1 MVGTNARRLEI
12 IRSVD
17 IFYALLDVVYFLVGG
32 EELGVIAIGL
42 SALLA
47 LLIGYYLWFID
58 RRSGGVLPE
67 DNDLGEIADSAGD
80 LGFYSPHSWWPLPL
94 GLSIC
99 TVGLGLIIGWWLTI
113 IGVGALLISVI
124 GFSLEYEKPTVSTH

>member
-1 MVGTNARRLEI
+1 MRVAWKLFAVLTL
-12 IRSVD
+12 
-17 IFYALLDVVYFLVGG
+17 FYAVLDAVYFFVGG

-47 LLIGYYLWFID
+47 LLIGYYLWFIG

-67 DNDLGEIADSAGD
+67 DNDLGEISDSAGE

-99 TVGLGLIIGWWLTI
+99 TAGLGLIIGWWLTI

-124 GFSLEYEKPTVSTH
+124 GFSLEYEKPSISNH

>member
-1 MVGTNARRLEI
+1 MRVAWKLFAVLTL
-12 IRSVD
+12 
-17 IFYALLDVVYFLVGG
+17 FYAVLDAVYFFVGG

-67 DNDLGEIADSAGD
+67 DNDLGEISDSAGE
-80 LGFYSPHSWWPLPL
+80 LGFYSPHSWWPLPVA
-94 GLSIC
+94 LSA
-99 TVGLGLIIGWWLTI
+99 TALSLGLIIGWWLVLIALGTLVLSI
-113 IGVGALLISVI
+113 IGMVT
-124 GFSLEYEKPTVSTH
+124 EYEKPEPQH

>member
-1 MVGTNARRLEI
+1 MRVAWKLFAVLTF
-12 IRSVD
+12 
-17 IFYALLDVVYFLVGG
+17 FYALLDVVYFLVGG

-67 DNDLGEIADSAGD
+67 DNDLGEISDSAGD

-94 GLSIC
+94 GFSIC

-124 GFSLEYEKPTVSTH
+124 GFSLEYEKPSANIH

>member
-1 MVGTNARRLEI
+1 MRVAWKLFAVLTF
-12 IRSVD
+12 
-17 IFYALLDVVYFLVGG
+17 FYGVLDVVYFLVGG

-67 DNDLGEIADSAGD
+67 DNDLGEISDSAGD

-124 GFSLEYEKPTVSTH
+124 GFSLEYEKPSISTH

>member
-1 MVGTNARRLEI
+1 MKVGWKLFAVLTA
-12 IRSVD
+12 
-17 IFYALLDVVYFLVGG
+17 FYAVLDAVYFFVGG
-32 EELGVIAIGL
+32 EELGVTAIGL

-67 DNDLGEIADSAGD
+67 DNDLGEISDSAGE

-99 TVGLGLIIGWWLTI
+99 TAGLGLIIGWWLTI

-124 GFSLEYEKPTVSTH
+124 GFSLEYEKPSISTH